1 MLNSNVSNKSPRGNF
16 FEDFKIGQVFLHATP
31 RTLSDGDSA
40 LYIALTGA
48 RQVLHSAQPV
58 AHAMGYK
65 NRTIDDLLAFH
76 MALGKTVPDIS
87 INAIANLGY
96 AQVQFVRPIYAGD
109 TISSKST
116 VVGLKQNSDEK
127 SGIVY
132 VHCEALNQD
141 HQVVI
146 SWVRWVMVRKS
157 NLDAPAPDT
166 VLPEFEKVVDV
177 KNLHIPHDVKYQ
189 GFDTRMTGSHFVWDD
204 YVKGEVINHPSGM
217 TVDESDH
224 TLATKLYQNPAR
236 LHFDAS
242 KSTYGKRLVFG
253 GHVMSVCR
261 ALSYEGLENALSIAA
276 INSGAHC
283 NPTFGGDTL
292 YAHSEVLDRIEI
304 PGRKDVGALRLRL
317 VGVKNQPL
325 RFLSD
330 ASTIVD
336 GKRSYSPNVVLDLDY
351 TVLMPR
357 KS

>member
-1 MLNSNVSNKSPRGNF
+1 VHKSNATNKSPRGNF
-16 FEDFKIGQVFLHATP
+16 FEDFKIGQVFQHATP
-31 RTLSDGDSA
+31 RTVSDGDSA

-58 AHAMGYK
+58 AHAMGYQ

-76 MALGKTVPDIS
+76 IALGKTVPDIS

-109 TISSKST
+109 TISAKST
-116 VVGLKQNSDEK
+116 VVGLKQNSDGK

-132 VHCEALNQD
+132 VQCEALNQD

-146 SWVRWVMVRKS
+146 SWIRWVMVRKS
-157 NLDAPAPDT
+157 NLDTPAPET
-166 VLPEFEKVVDV
+166 VIPELSKVVDA
-177 KNLHIPHDVKYQ
+177 KHLNIPSNVEYD
-189 GFDTRMTGSHFVWDD
+189 GFDTSITGSSFVWDD
-204 YVKGEVINHPSGM
+204 YEIGEIINHPSGM

-276 INSGAHC
+276 INGGAHC

-292 YAHSEVLDRIEI
+292 YAHSEVLDRWEI
-304 PGRKDVGALRLRL
+304 PGRTDVGALRLRL
-317 VGVKNQPL
+317 IGVKEKPL

-330 ASTIVD
+330 AASTIN
-336 GKRSYSPNVVLDLDY
+336 GKQSYNPNVVLDLDY

-357 KS
+357 R

>member
-1 MLNSNVSNKSPRGNF
+1 MHKSNATNKSPRGNF
-16 FEDFKIGQVFLHATP
+16 FEDFKIGQVFQHATP
-31 RTLSDGDSA
+31 RTVSDGDSA

-58 AHAMGYK
+58 AHAMGYQ

-76 MALGKTVPDIS
+76 IALGKTVPDIS

-109 TISSKST
+109 TISAKST
-116 VVGLKQNSDEK
+116 VVGLKQNSDGK

-132 VHCEALNQD
+132 VQCEALNQD

-157 NLDAPAPDT
+157 NLDTPAPET
-166 VLPEFEKVVDV
+166 VIPELSKVVDA
-177 KNLHIPHDVKYQ
+177 KHLNIPSNVEYD
-189 GFDTRMTGSHFVWDD
+189 GFDTSITGSSFVWDD
-204 YVKGEVINHPSGM
+204 YEIGEVINHPSGM

-276 INSGAHC
+276 INGGAHC

-292 YAHSEVLDRIEI
+292 YAHSEVLDRWEI
-304 PGRKDVGALRLRL
+304 PGRTDVGALRLRL
-317 VGVKNQPL
+317 IGVKEKPL

-330 ASTIVD
+330 AASTIN
-336 GKRSYSPNVVLDLDY
+336 GKQSYNPNVVLDLDY

-357 KS
+357 R

>member
-1 MLNSNVSNKSPRGNF
+1 MHKSNATNKSPRGNF
-16 FEDFKIGQVFLHATP
+16 FEDFKIGQVFQHATP
-31 RTLSDGDSA
+31 RTVSDGDSA

-58 AHAMGYK
+58 AHAMGYQ

-76 MALGKTVPDIS
+76 IALGKTVPDIS

-96 AQVQFVRPIYAGD
+96 AQVQFVKPIYAGD
-109 TISSKST
+109 TISAKST
-116 VVGLKQNSDEK
+116 VVGLKQNSDGK

-132 VHCEALNQD
+132 VQCEALNQD

-146 SWVRWVMVRKS
+146 SWIRWVMVRKS
-157 NLDAPAPDT
+157 NLDTPAPET
-166 VLPEFEKVVDV
+166 VIPELSKVVDA
-177 KNLHIPHDVKYQ
+177 KHLNIPSNVEYD
-189 GFDTRMTGSHFVWDD
+189 GFDTSITGSSFVWDD
-204 YVKGEVINHPSGM
+204 YEIGEVINHPSGM

-276 INSGAHC
+276 INGGAHC

-292 YAHSEVLDRIEI
+292 YAHSEVLDRWEI
-304 PGRKDVGALRLRL
+304 PGRTDVGALRLRL
-317 VGVKNQPL
+317 IGVKEKPL

-330 ASTIVD
+330 AASTIN
-336 GKRSYSPNVVLDLDY
+336 GKQSYNQNVVLDLDY

-357 KS
+357 R

>member
-1 MLNSNVSNKSPRGNF
+1 MHKSNATNKSPRGNF
-16 FEDFKIGQVFLHATP
+16 FEDFKIGQVFQHATP
-31 RTLSDGDSA
+31 RTVSDGDSA

-58 AHAMGYK
+58 AHAMGYQ

-76 MALGKTVPDIS
+76 IALGKTVPDIS

-109 TISSKST
+109 TISAKST
-116 VVGLKQNSDEK
+116 VVGLKQNSDGK

-132 VHCEALNQD
+132 VQCEALNQD

-146 SWVRWVMVRKS
+146 SWIRWVMVRKS
-157 NLDAPAPDT
+157 NLDTPAPET
-166 VLPEFEKVVDV
+166 VIPELSKVVDA
-177 KNLHIPHDVKYQ
+177 KHLNIPSNVEYD
-189 GFDTRMTGSHFVWDD
+189 GFDTSITGSSFVWDD
-204 YVKGEVINHPSGM
+204 YEIGEIINHPSGM

-276 INSGAHC
+276 INGGAHC

-292 YAHSEVLDRIEI
+292 YAHSEVLDRWEI
-304 PGRKDVGALRLRL
+304 PARTDVGALRLRL
-317 VGVKNQPL
+317 IGVKEKPL

-330 ASTIVD
+330 AASTIN
-336 GKRSYSPNVVLDLDY
+336 GKQSYNPNVVLDLDY

-357 KS
+357 R

>member
-1 MLNSNVSNKSPRGNF
+1 MHNGNAKNKSPRGNF
-16 FEDFKIGQVFLHATP
+16 FEDFNIGQVFHHATP
-31 RTLSDGDSA
+31 RTVSDGDSA

-48 RQVLHSAQPV
+48 RHVLHSAQPV
-58 AHAMGYK
+58 AHAMGYQ

-76 MALGKTVPDIS
+76 IALGKTVPDIS

-96 AQVQFVRPIYAGD
+96 AQVKFVKPIYAGD
-109 TISSKST
+109 TISAKST
-116 VVGLKQNSDEK
+116 VIGLKQNSDGK

-132 VHCEALNQD
+132 VQCEAINQD

-157 NLDAPAPDT
+157 NLDTPAPET
-166 VLPEFEKVVDV
+166 VIPELSTVVEA
-177 KNLHIPHDVKYQ
+177 KHLNIPSNVEYD
-189 GFDTRMTGSHFVWDD
+189 GFDTELTGSQFLWDD
-204 YVKGEVINHPSGM
+204 YEIGEVIHHPSGM

-276 INSGAHC
+276 INGGAHC

-292 YAHSEVLDRIEI
+292 YAHSEVLDRLEI
-304 PGRKDVGALRLRL
+304 PGRTDVGALRIRL
-317 VGVKNQPL
+317 IGVKEKPL
-325 RFLSD
+325 RYLSD
-330 ASTIVD
+330 ATTSIN
-336 GKRSYSPNVVLDLDY
+336 GKQTYNQNVVLDLDY

-357 KS
+357 R

>member
-1 MLNSNVSNKSPRGNF
+1 MHKSNATNKSPRGNF
-16 FEDFKIGQVFLHATP
+16 FEDFKIGQVFQHATP
-31 RTLSDGDSA
+31 RTVSDGDSA

-58 AHAMGYK
+58 AHAMGYQ

-76 MALGKTVPDIS
+76 IALGKTVPDIS

-109 TISSKST
+109 TISAKST
-116 VVGLKQNSDEK
+116 VVGLKQNSDGK

-132 VHCEALNQD
+132 VQCEALNQD

-146 SWVRWVMVRKS
+146 SWIRWVMVRKS
-157 NLDAPAPDT
+157 NLDTPAAET
-166 VLPEFEKVVDV
+166 VIPELSKVVDA
-177 KNLHIPHDVKYQ
+177 KHLNIPSNVEYD
-189 GFDTRMTGSHFVWDD
+189 GFDTSITGSSFVWDD
-204 YVKGEVINHPSGM
+204 YEIGEVINHPSGM

-276 INSGAHC
+276 INGGAHC

-292 YAHSEVLDRIEI
+292 YAHSEVLDRWEI
-304 PGRKDVGALRLRL
+304 PGRTDVGALRLRL
-317 VGVKNQPL
+317 IGVKEKPL

-330 ASTIVD
+330 AASTIN
-336 GKRSYSPNVVLDLDY
+336 GKQSYNPNVVLDLDY

-357 KS
+357 R

>member
-1 MLNSNVSNKSPRGNF
+1 MHKSNSTNKSPRGNF
-16 FEDFKIGQVFLHATP
+16 FEDFKIGQVFQHATP
-31 RTLSDGDSA
+31 RTVSDGDSA

-58 AHAMGYK
+58 AHAMGYQ

-76 MALGKTVPDIS
+76 IALGKTVPDIS
-87 INAIANLGY
+87 INAVANLGY
-96 AQVQFVRPIYAGD
+96 AQVQFVKPIYAGD
-109 TISSKST
+109 TISAKST
-116 VVGLKQNSDEK
+116 VIGLKQNSDGK

-132 VHCEALNQD
+132 VQCEAINQD

-157 NLDAPAPDT
+157 NLDTPAPET
-166 VLPEFEKVVDV
+166 VIPELSKMVDA
-177 KNLHIPHDVKYQ
+177 KHLNIPTNVEYD
-189 GFDTRMTGSHFVWDD
+189 GFDTELTGSQFLWDD
-204 YVKGEVINHPSGM
+204 YETGEVINHPSGM

-276 INSGAHC
+276 INGGAHC

-292 YAHSEVLDRIEI
+292 YAHSEVLDRWEI
-304 PGRKDVGALRLRL
+304 PGRKDVGALRMRL
-317 VGVKNQPL
+317 VGVKEKPL

-330 ASTIVD
+330 ATTNIN
-336 GKRSYSPNVVLDLDY
+336 GKQTYNQNVVLDMDY
-351 TVLMPR
+351 TVLIPR
-357 KS
+357 R

>member
-1 MLNSNVSNKSPRGNF
+1 MQTITNSKSPRGNF
-16 FEDFKIGQVFLHATP
+16 FEDFKMGMVFHHPTP
-31 RTLSDGDSA
+31 RTVSDGDSA

-76 MALGKTVPDIS
+76 IALGKTVPDIS

-96 AQVQFVRPIYAGD
+96 AQVQFIRPIYVGD
-109 TISSKST
+109 TISAKST
-116 VVGLKQNSDEK
+116 VVGLKQNSDGK

-132 VHCEALNQD
+132 VQCEALNQD

-157 NLDAPAPDT
+157 NLDAPAPET
-166 VLPEFEKVVDV
+166 VIPELDKVVDA
-177 KNLHIPHDVKYQ
+177 KKLHIPHNVEYNE
-189 GFDTRMTGSHFVWDD
+189 FDTQMTGSAFLWDD
-204 YVKGEVINHPSGM
+204 YQVGELINHPSGM
-217 TVDESDH
+217 TIDESDH

-253 GHVMSVCR
+253 GHIMSVCR

-276 INSGAHC
+276 INGGAHS
-283 NPTFGGDTL
+283 NPTFGGDTI
-292 YAHSEVLDRIEI
+292 YAHTEVLDKWEI
-304 PGRKDVGALRLRL
+304 PGRSDVGALRLRL
-317 VGVKNQPL
+317 IGVKDQPL
-325 RFLSD
+325 RFLSE
-330 ASTIVD
+330 ASTTIE
-336 GKRSYSPNVVLDLDY
+336 GRRNYHPNVVLDLDY

-357 KS
+357 RA

>member
-1 MLNSNVSNKSPRGNF
+1 VHKSNATNKSPRGNF
-16 FEDFKIGQVFLHATP
+16 FEDFKIGQVFQHATP
-31 RTLSDGDSA
+31 RTVSDGDSA

-58 AHAMGYK
+58 AHAMGYQ

-76 MALGKTVPDIS
+76 IALGKTVPDIS

-109 TISSKST
+109 TISAKST
-116 VVGLKQNSDEK
+116 VVGLKQNSDGK

-132 VHCEALNQD
+132 VQCEALNQD

-146 SWVRWVMVRKS
+146 SWIRWVMVRKS
-157 NLDAPAPDT
+157 NLDTPAPET
-166 VLPEFEKVVDV
+166 VIPELSKVVDA
-177 KNLHIPHDVKYQ
+177 KHLNIPSKVEYD
-189 GFDTRMTGSHFVWDD
+189 GFDTSITGSSFVWDD
-204 YVKGEVINHPSGM
+204 YEIGEVINHPSGM

-276 INSGAHC
+276 INGGAHC

-292 YAHSEVLDRIEI
+292 YAHSEVLDRWEI
-304 PGRKDVGALRLRL
+304 PGRTDVGALRLRL
-317 VGVKNQPL
+317 IGVKEKPL

-330 ASTIVD
+330 AASAIN
-336 GKRSYSPNVVLDLDY
+336 GKQSYNPNVVLDLDY

-357 KS
+357 R

>member
-1 MLNSNVSNKSPRGNF
+1 MHNGNAKNKSPRGNF
-16 FEDFKIGQVFLHATP
+16 FEDFNIGQVFHHATP
-31 RTLSDGDSA
+31 RTVSDGDSA

-48 RQVLHSAQPV
+48 RHVLHSAQPV
-58 AHAMGYK
+58 AHAMGYQ

-76 MALGKTVPDIS
+76 IALGKTVPDIS

-96 AQVQFVRPIYAGD
+96 AQVKFVKPIYAGD
-109 TISSKST
+109 TISAKST
-116 VVGLKQNSDEK
+116 VIGLKQNSDGK

-132 VHCEALNQD
+132 VQCEAINQD

-157 NLDAPAPDT
+157 NLDTPAPET
-166 VLPEFEKVVDV
+166 VIPELSTVVEA
-177 KNLHIPHDVKYQ
+177 KHLNIPSNVEYD
-189 GFDTRMTGSHFVWDD
+189 GFDTELTGSQFLWDD
-204 YVKGEVINHPSGM
+204 YEIGEVIHHPSGM

-276 INSGAHC
+276 INGGAH
-283 NPTFGGDTL
+283 
-292 YAHSEVLDRIEI
+292 
-304 PGRKDVGALRLRL
+304 
-317 VGVKNQPL
+317 
-325 RFLSD
+325 
-330 ASTIVD
+330 
-336 GKRSYSPNVVLDLDY
+336 
-351 TVLMPR
+351 
-357 KS
+357 

>member
-1 MLNSNVSNKSPRGNF
+1 MHKSNATNKSPRGNF
-16 FEDFKIGQVFLHATP
+16 FEDFKIGQVFQHATP
-31 RTLSDGDSA
+31 RTVSDGDSA

-48 RQVLHSAQPV
+48 RQVLHSAHPV
-58 AHAMGYK
+58 AHAMGYQ

-76 MALGKTVPDIS
+76 IALGKTVPDIS

-109 TISSKST
+109 TISAKST
-116 VVGLKQNSDEK
+116 VVGLKQNSDGK

-132 VHCEALNQD
+132 VQCEALNQD

-146 SWVRWVMVRKS
+146 SWIRWVMVRKS
-157 NLDAPAPDT
+157 NLDTPAPET
-166 VLPEFEKVVDV
+166 VIPELSKVVDA
-177 KNLHIPHDVKYQ
+177 KHLNIPSNVEYD
-189 GFDTRMTGSHFVWDD
+189 GFDTSITGSSFVWDD
-204 YVKGEVINHPSGM
+204 YEIGEIINHPSGM

-276 INSGAHC
+276 INGGAHC

-292 YAHSEVLDRIEI
+292 YAHSEVLDRWEI
-304 PGRKDVGALRLRL
+304 PGRTDVGALRLRL
-317 VGVKNQPL
+317 IGVKEKPL

-330 ASTIVD
+330 AASTIN
-336 GKRSYSPNVVLDLDY
+336 GKQSYNPNVVLDLDY

-357 KS
+357 R

>member
-1 MLNSNVSNKSPRGNF
+1 MHKSNATNKSPRGNF
-16 FEDFKIGQVFLHATP
+16 FEDFKIGQVFQHATP
-31 RTLSDGDSA
+31 RTVSDGDSA

-48 RQVLHSAQPV
+48 RQVLHSAHPV
-58 AHAMGYK
+58 AHAMGYQ

-76 MALGKTVPDIS
+76 IALGKTVPDIS

-109 TISSKST
+109 TISAKST
-116 VVGLKQNSDEK
+116 VVGLKQNSDGK

-132 VHCEALNQD
+132 VQCEALNQD

-146 SWVRWVMVRKS
+146 SWIRWVMVRKS
-157 NLDAPAPDT
+157 NLDTPAPET
-166 VLPEFEKVVDV
+166 VIPELSKVVDA
-177 KNLHIPHDVKYQ
+177 KHLNIPSNVEYD
-189 GFDTRMTGSHFVWDD
+189 GFDTSITGSSFVWDD
-204 YVKGEVINHPSGM
+204 YEIGEVINHPSGM

-276 INSGAHC
+276 INGGVHC

-292 YAHSEVLDRIEI
+292 YAHSEVLDRWEI
-304 PGRKDVGALRLRL
+304 PGRTDVGALRLRL
-317 VGVKNQPL
+317 IGVKEKPL

-330 ASTIVD
+330 AASTIN
-336 GKRSYSPNVVLDLDY
+336 GKQSYNPNVVLDLDY

-357 KS
+357 R

>member
-1 MLNSNVSNKSPRGNF
+1 MHKSNATNKSPRGNF
-16 FEDFKIGQVFLHATP
+16 FEDFKIGQVFQHATP
-31 RTLSDGDSA
+31 RTVSDGDSA

-58 AHAMGYK
+58 AHAMGYQ

-76 MALGKTVPDIS
+76 IALGKTVPDIS

-96 AQVQFVRPIYAGD
+96 AQVQFVKPIYAGD
-109 TISSKST
+109 TISAKST
-116 VVGLKQNSDEK
+116 VVGLKQNSDGK

-132 VHCEALNQD
+132 VQCEALNQD

-146 SWVRWVMVRKS
+146 SWIRWVMVRKS
-157 NLDAPAPDT
+157 NLDTPAPET
-166 VLPEFEKVVDV
+166 VIPELSKVVDA
-177 KNLHIPHDVKYQ
+177 KHLNIPSNVEYD
-189 GFDTRMTGSHFVWDD
+189 GFDTSITGSSFVWDD
-204 YVKGEVINHPSGM
+204 YEIGEVINHPSGM

-276 INSGAHC
+276 INGGAHC

-292 YAHSEVLDRIEI
+292 YAHSEVLDRWEI
-304 PGRKDVGALRLRL
+304 PGRTDVGALRLRL
-317 VGVKNQPL
+317 IGVKEKPL
-325 RFLSD
+325 RFLTD
-330 ASTIVD
+330 AASTIN
-336 GKRSYSPNVVLDLDY
+336 GKQSYNPNVVLDLDY

-357 KS
+357 R

>member
-1 MLNSNVSNKSPRGNF
+1 MHNSNATSKSPRGNF
-16 FEDFKIGQVFLHATP
+16 FEDFRIGQVFHHATP
-31 RTLSDGDSA
+31 RTISEGDSA

-48 RQVLHSAQPV
+48 RQVIHSAQPV

-96 AQVQFVRPIYAGD
+96 AQVKFVRPIYAGD

-116 VVGLKQNSDEK
+116 VVGLKQNSDGK

-132 VHCEALNQD
+132 VQCEALNQD
-141 HQVVI
+141 HQIVI
-146 SWVRWVMVRKS
+146 SWVRWVMVRK
-157 NLDAPAPDT
+157 NDTNAPTPET
-166 VLPEFEKVVDV
+166 VLPTLETVVQAKDLDIPPDV
-177 KNLHIPHDVKYQ
+177 EYN
-189 GFDTRMTGSHFVWDD
+189 GFDTTMTGSAHLWED
-204 YVKGEVINHPSGM
+204 YQVGEEIAHPSGM
-217 TVDESDH
+217 TIDESDH

-242 KSTYGKRLVFG
+242 KSTYNKRLVFG

-261 ALSYEGLENALSIAA
+261 ALGYEGLENALSIAA
-276 INSGAHC
+276 INGGAHC
-283 NPTFGGDTL
+283 NPTFGGDTI
-292 YAHSEVLDRIEI
+292 YAHSEVLDRFEVT
-304 PGRKDVGALRLRL
+304 GRKDVGALRLRL
-317 VGVKNQPL
+317 IGVKGAPL
-325 RFLSD
+325 QSISEALSM
-330 ASTIVD
+330 AE
-336 GKRSYSPNVVLDLDY
+336 GKRSYNPNVVLDLDY

>member
-1 MLNSNVSNKSPRGNF
+1 MHKSNATNKSSRGNF
-16 FEDFKIGQVFLHATP
+16 FEDFKIGQVFQHATP

-58 AHAMGYK
+58 AHAMGYQ

-76 MALGKTVPDIS
+76 IALGKTVPDIS

-109 TISSKST
+109 TISAKST
-116 VVGLKQNSDEK
+116 VVGLKQNSDGK

-132 VHCEALNQD
+132 VQCEALNQD

-146 SWVRWVMVRKS
+146 SWIRWVMVRKS
-157 NLDAPAPDT
+157 NLDTPAPET
-166 VLPEFEKVVDV
+166 VIPELSKVVDA
-177 KNLHIPHDVKYQ
+177 KHLNIPPNVEYD
-189 GFDTRMTGSHFVWDD
+189 GFDTSITGSSFVWDD
-204 YVKGEVINHPSGM
+204 YEIGEVINHPSGM

-276 INSGAHC
+276 INGGAHC

-292 YAHSEVLDRIEI
+292 YAHSEVLDRWEI
-304 PGRKDVGALRLRL
+304 PDRTDVGALRLRL
-317 VGVKNQPL
+317 IGVKEKPL

-330 ASTIVD
+330 AASTIN
-336 GKRSYSPNVVLDLDY
+336 GKQSYNANVVLDLDY

-357 KS
+357 R

>member
-1 MLNSNVSNKSPRGNF
+1 MHKTNATNKSPRGNF
-16 FEDFKIGQVFLHATP
+16 FEDFKIGQVFQHATP

-58 AHAMGYK
+58 AHAMGYQ

-76 MALGKTVPDIS
+76 IALGKTVPDIS

-109 TISSKST
+109 TISAKST
-116 VVGLKQNSDEK
+116 VVGLKQNSDGK

-132 VHCEALNQD
+132 VQCEALNQD

-146 SWVRWVMVRKS
+146 SWIRWVMVRKS
-157 NLDAPAPDT
+157 NLDTPAPET
-166 VLPEFEKVVDV
+166 VIPELSKVVNA
-177 KNLHIPHDVKYQ
+177 KHLNIPSNIEYD
-189 GFDTRMTGSHFVWDD
+189 GFDTSITGSSFVWDD
-204 YVKGEVINHPSGM
+204 YEIGEVINHPSGM

-276 INSGAHC
+276 INGGAHC

-292 YAHSEVLDRIEI
+292 YAHSEVLDRWEI
-304 PGRKDVGALRLRL
+304 PGRTDVGALRLRL
-317 VGVKNQPL
+317 IGVKEKPL

-330 ASTIVD
+330 AASTIN
-336 GKRSYSPNVVLDLDY
+336 GKQSYNPNVVLDLDY

-357 KS
+357 R

>member
-1 MLNSNVSNKSPRGNF
+1 VHKSNATNKSPRGNF
-16 FEDFKIGQVFLHATP
+16 FEDFKIGQVFQHATP
-31 RTLSDGDSA
+31 RTVSDGDSA

-58 AHAMGYK
+58 AHAMGYQ

-76 MALGKTVPDIS
+76 IALGKTVPDIS

-109 TISSKST
+109 TISAKST
-116 VVGLKQNSDEK
+116 VVGLKQNSDGK

-132 VHCEALNQD
+132 VQCEALNQD

-146 SWVRWVMVRKS
+146 SWIRWVMVRKS
-157 NLDAPAPDT
+157 NLDTPAPET
-166 VLPEFEKVVDV
+166 VIPELSKVVDA
-177 KNLHIPHDVKYQ
+177 KHLNIPSNVEYD
-189 GFDTRMTGSHFVWDD
+189 GFDTSITGSSFVWDD
-204 YVKGEVINHPSGM
+204 YEIGEVINHPSGM

-276 INSGAHC
+276 INGGAHC
-283 NPTFGGDTL
+283 NPTFGGDTI
-292 YAHSEVLDRIEI
+292 YAHSEVLDRWEI
-304 PGRKDVGALRLRL
+304 PGRTDVGALRLRL
-317 VGVKNQPL
+317 IGVKEKPL

-330 ASTIVD
+330 AASTIN
-336 GKRSYSPNVVLDLDY
+336 GKQSYNPNVVLDLDY

-357 KS
+357 R

>member
-1 MLNSNVSNKSPRGNF
+1 VQTNNNSKSPRGNF
-16 FEDFKIGQVFLHATP
+16 FEDFKMGMVFHHATP
-31 RTLSDGDSA
+31 RTVSDGDSS

-65 NRTIDDLLAFH
+65 SRTIDDLLAFH
-76 MALGKTVPDIS
+76 IALGKTVPDIS

-96 AQVQFVRPIYAGD
+96 AQVQFIRPIYVGD
-109 TISSKST
+109 TISAKST
-116 VVGLKQNSDEK
+116 VVGLKQNSDGK

-132 VHCEALNQD
+132 VQCEAINQD

-157 NLDAPAPDT
+157 NLDSPAPET
-166 VLPEFEKVVDV
+166 VIPELDKVVDA
-177 KNLHIPHDVKYQ
+177 KNLHIPHNVEYNE
-189 GFDTRMTGSHFVWDD
+189 FDTQMTGSAFLWDD
-204 YVKGEVINHPSGM
+204 YQVGELINHPSGM
-217 TVDESDH
+217 TIDESDH

-276 INSGAHC
+276 INGGAHS
-283 NPTFGGDTL
+283 NPTFGSDTI
-292 YAHSEVLDRIEI
+292 YAHTEVLDKWEI
-304 PGRKDVGALRLRL
+304 PGRSDVGALRLRL
-317 VGVKNQPL
+317 IGVKDQPL
-325 RFLSD
+325 RFLSE
-330 ASTIVD
+330 ASTTIE
-336 GKRSYSPNVVLDLDY
+336 GRRNYHPNVVLDLDY

-357 KS
+357 RA

>member
-1 MLNSNVSNKSPRGNF
+1 MHKSNATNKSPRGNF
-16 FEDFKIGQVFLHATP
+16 FEDFKIGQVFQHATP
-31 RTLSDGDSA
+31 RTVSDGDSA

-58 AHAMGYK
+58 AHAMGYQ

-76 MALGKTVPDIS
+76 IALGKTVPDIS

-96 AQVQFVRPIYAGD
+96 AQVQFVKPIYAGD
-109 TISSKST
+109 TISAKST
-116 VVGLKQNSDEK
+116 VVGLKQNSDGK
-127 SGIVY
+127 SGILY
-132 VHCEALNQD
+132 VQCEALNQD

-146 SWVRWVMVRKS
+146 SWIRWVMVRKS
-157 NLDAPAPDT
+157 NLDTPAPET
-166 VLPEFEKVVDV
+166 VIPELSKVVDA
-177 KNLHIPHDVKYQ
+177 KHLNIPSNVEYD
-189 GFDTRMTGSHFVWDD
+189 GFDTSITGSSFVWDD
-204 YVKGEVINHPSGM
+204 YEIGEVINHPSGM

-276 INSGAHC
+276 INGGAHC

-292 YAHSEVLDRIEI
+292 YAHSEVLDRWEI
-304 PGRKDVGALRLRL
+304 PGRTDVGALRLRL
-317 VGVKNQPL
+317 IGVKEKPL
-325 RFLSD
+325 RFLTD
-330 ASTIVD
+330 AASTIN
-336 GKRSYSPNVVLDLDY
+336 GKQSYNPNVVLDLDY

-357 KS
+357 R

>member
-1 MLNSNVSNKSPRGNF
+1 MHKINATNKSPRGNF
-16 FEDFKIGQVFLHATP
+16 FEDFKIGQVFQHATP
-31 RTLSDGDSA
+31 RTVSDGDSA

-58 AHAMGYK
+58 AHAMGYQ

-76 MALGKTVPDIS
+76 IALGKTVPDIS

-109 TISSKST
+109 TISAKST
-116 VVGLKQNSDEK
+116 VVGLKQNSDGK

-132 VHCEALNQD
+132 VQCEALNQD

-146 SWVRWVMVRKS
+146 SWIRWVMVRKS
-157 NLDAPAPDT
+157 NLDTPAPET
-166 VLPEFEKVVDV
+166 VIPELSKVVDA
-177 KNLHIPHDVKYQ
+177 KHLNIPSNVEYD
-189 GFDTRMTGSHFVWDD
+189 GFDTSITGSSFFWDD
-204 YVKGEVINHPSGM
+204 YEIGEVINHPSGM

-276 INSGAHC
+276 INGGAHC

-292 YAHSEVLDRIEI
+292 YAHSEVLDRWEI
-304 PGRKDVGALRLRL
+304 PDRTDVGALRLRL
-317 VGVKNQPL
+317 IGVKEKPL

-330 ASTIVD
+330 AASTIN
-336 GKRSYSPNVVLDLDY
+336 GKQSYNPNVVLDLDY

-357 KS
+357 R

>member
-1 MLNSNVSNKSPRGNF
+1 MHKSNATNKSPRGNF
-16 FEDFKIGQVFLHATP
+16 FEDFKIGQVFQHATP
-31 RTLSDGDSA
+31 RTVSDGDSA

-58 AHAMGYK
+58 AHAMGYQ

-76 MALGKTVPDIS
+76 IALGKTVPDIS

-109 TISSKST
+109 TISAKST
-116 VVGLKQNSDEK
+116 VVGLKQNSDGK

-132 VHCEALNQD
+132 VQCEALNQD

-146 SWVRWVMVRKS
+146 SWIRWVMVRKS
-157 NLDAPAPDT
+157 NLDTPAPET
-166 VLPEFEKVVDV
+166 VIPELSKVVDA
-177 KNLHIPHDVKYQ
+177 KHLNIPSNIEYD
-189 GFDTRMTGSHFVWDD
+189 GFDTSITGSSFVWDD
-204 YVKGEVINHPSGM
+204 YEIGEVINHPSGM

-276 INSGAHC
+276 INGGAHC

-292 YAHSEVLDRIEI
+292 YAHSEVLDRWEI
-304 PGRKDVGALRLRL
+304 PGRTDVGALRLRL
-317 VGVKNQPL
+317 IGVKEKPL

-330 ASTIVD
+330 AASTIN
-336 GKRSYSPNVVLDLDY
+336 GKQSYNPNVVLDLDY

-357 KS
+357 R

>member
-1 MLNSNVSNKSPRGNF
+1 MHKSNATNKSPRGNF
-16 FEDFKIGQVFLHATP
+16 FEDFKIGQVFQHATP
-31 RTLSDGDSA
+31 RTVSDGDSA

-58 AHAMGYK
+58 AHAMGYQ

-76 MALGKTVPDIS
+76 IALGKTVPDIS

-96 AQVQFVRPIYAGD
+96 AQVQFVKPIYAGD
-109 TISSKST
+109 TISAKST
-116 VVGLKQNSDEK
+116 VVGLKQNSDGK

-132 VHCEALNQD
+132 VQCEALNQD

-146 SWVRWVMVRKS
+146 SWIRWVMVRKS
-157 NLDAPAPDT
+157 NLDTPAPET
-166 VLPEFEKVVDV
+166 VIPELSKVVDA
-177 KNLHIPHDVKYQ
+177 KHLNIPSNVEYD
-189 GFDTRMTGSHFVWDD
+189 GFDTSITGSSFVWDD
-204 YVKGEVINHPSGM
+204 YEIGEVINHPSGM

-276 INSGAHC
+276 VNGGAHC

-292 YAHSEVLDRIEI
+292 YAHSEVLDRWEI
-304 PGRKDVGALRLRL
+304 PGRTDVGALRLRL
-317 VGVKNQPL
+317 IGVKEKPL

-330 ASTIVD
+330 AASTIN
-336 GKRSYSPNVVLDLDY
+336 GKQSYNPNVVLDLDY

-357 KS
+357 R

>member
-1 MLNSNVSNKSPRGNF
+1 MHKSNATNKSPRGNF
-16 FEDFKIGQVFLHATP
+16 FEDFKIGQVFQHATP
-31 RTLSDGDSA
+31 RTVSDGDSA

-58 AHAMGYK
+58 AHAIGYQ

-76 MALGKTVPDIS
+76 IALGKTVPDIS

-109 TISSKST
+109 TISAKST
-116 VVGLKQNSDEK
+116 VVGLKQNSDGK

-132 VHCEALNQD
+132 VQCEALNQD

-146 SWVRWVMVRKS
+146 SWIRWVMVRKS
-157 NLDAPAPDT
+157 NLDTPAPET
-166 VLPEFEKVVDV
+166 VIPELSKVVDA
-177 KNLHIPHDVKYQ
+177 KHLNIPSNVEYD
-189 GFDTRMTGSHFVWDD
+189 GFDTSITGSSFVWDD
-204 YVKGEVINHPSGM
+204 YEIGEVINHPSGM

-276 INSGAHC
+276 INGGAHC

-292 YAHSEVLDRIEI
+292 YAHSEVLDRWEI
-304 PGRKDVGALRLRL
+304 PGRTDVGALRLRL
-317 VGVKNQPL
+317 IGVKEKPL

-330 ASTIVD
+330 AASTIN
-336 GKRSYSPNVVLDLDY
+336 GKQSYNPNVVLDLDY

-357 KS
+357 K

>member
-1 MLNSNVSNKSPRGNF
+1 MHKSNATNKSPRGNF
-16 FEDFKIGQVFLHATP
+16 FEDFKIGQVFQHATP
-31 RTLSDGDSA
+31 RTVSDGDSA

-58 AHAMGYK
+58 AHAMGYQ

-76 MALGKTVPDIS
+76 IALGKTVPDIS

-109 TISSKST
+109 TISAKST
-116 VVGLKQNSDEK
+116 VVGLKQNSDGK

-132 VHCEALNQD
+132 VQCEALNQD

-146 SWVRWVMVRKS
+146 SWIRWVMVRKS
-157 NLDAPAPDT
+157 NLDTPAPET
-166 VLPEFEKVVDV
+166 VIPELSKVVDA
-177 KNLHIPHDVKYQ
+177 KHLNIPSNVEYD
-189 GFDTRMTGSHFVWDD
+189 GFDTSITGSSFVWDD
-204 YVKGEVINHPSGM
+204 YEIGEIINHPSGM

-276 INSGAHC
+276 INGGAHC

-292 YAHSEVLDRIEI
+292 YAHSEVLDRWEI
-304 PGRKDVGALRLRL
+304 PGRTDVGALRLRL
-317 VGVKNQPL
+317 IGVKEKPL

-330 ASTIVD
+330 AASTIN
-336 GKRSYSPNVVLDLDY
+336 GKQSYNPNVVLDLDY

-357 KS
+357 R

>member
-1 MLNSNVSNKSPRGNF
+1 VHKSNATNKSPRGNF
-16 FEDFKIGQVFLHATP
+16 FEDFKIGQVFQHATP
-31 RTLSDGDSA
+31 RTVSDGDSA

-58 AHAMGYK
+58 AHAMGYQ

-76 MALGKTVPDIS
+76 IALGKTVPDIS

-96 AQVQFVRPIYAGD
+96 AQVQFVKPIYAGD
-109 TISSKST
+109 TISAKST
-116 VVGLKQNSDEK
+116 VVGLKQNSDGK

-132 VHCEALNQD
+132 VQCEALNQD

-146 SWVRWVMVRKS
+146 SWIRWVMVRKS
-157 NLDAPAPDT
+157 NLDTPAPET
-166 VLPEFEKVVDV
+166 VIPELSKVVDA
-177 KNLHIPHDVKYQ
+177 KHLNIPSNVEYD
-189 GFDTRMTGSHFVWDD
+189 GFDTSITGSSFVWDD
-204 YVKGEVINHPSGM
+204 YEIGEVINHPSGM

-276 INSGAHC
+276 INGGAHC

-292 YAHSEVLDRIEI
+292 YAHSEVLDRWEI
-304 PGRKDVGALRLRL
+304 PGRTDVGALRLRL
-317 VGVKNQPL
+317 IGVKEKPL

-330 ASTIVD
+330 AASTIN
-336 GKRSYSPNVVLDLDY
+336 GKQSYNPNVVLDLDY

-357 KS
+357 R

>member
-1 MLNSNVSNKSPRGNF
+1 VHKSNATNKSPRGNF
-16 FEDFKIGQVFLHATP
+16 FEDFKIGQVFQHPTP

-58 AHAMGYK
+58 AHAMGYQ

-76 MALGKTVPDIS
+76 IALGKTVPDIS

-109 TISSKST
+109 TISAQST
-116 VVGLKQNSDEK
+116 VVGLKQNSDGK

-132 VHCEALNQD
+132 VQCEAINQD

-146 SWVRWVMVRKS
+146 SWIRWVMVRKS
-157 NLDAPAPDT
+157 NLDTPAPET
-166 VLPEFEKVVDV
+166 VIPELSKVVDA
-177 KNLHIPHDVKYQ
+177 KNLNIPTNVEYDD
-189 GFDTRMTGSHFVWDD
+189 FDTVITGSNFIWND
-204 YVKGEVINHPSGM
+204 YEIGEVINHPSGM

-242 KSTYGKRLVFG
+242 KSTFGKRLVFG

-276 INSGAHC
+276 INGGVHC

-292 YAHSEVLDRIEI
+292 YAHSEVLDRWEI
-304 PGRKDVGALRLRL
+304 PGRSDVGALRLRL
-317 VGVKNQPL
+317 IGVKEKPL
-325 RFLSD
+325 RFLTD
-330 ASTIVD
+330 AASTIN
-336 GKRSYSPNVVLDLDY
+336 GKQSYNPNVVLDLDY

-357 KS
+357 R

>member
-1 MLNSNVSNKSPRGNF
+1 MHKSNATNKSPRGNF
-16 FEDFKIGQVFLHATP
+16 FEDFKIGQVFQHATP
-31 RTLSDGDSA
+31 RTVSDGDSA

-58 AHAMGYK
+58 AHAMGYQ

-76 MALGKTVPDIS
+76 IALGKTVPDIS

-109 TISSKST
+109 TISAKST
-116 VVGLKQNSDEK
+116 VVGLKQNSDGK

-132 VHCEALNQD
+132 VQCEALNQD

-146 SWVRWVMVRKS
+146 SWIRWVMVRKS
-157 NLDAPAPDT
+157 NLDTPAPET
-166 VLPEFEKVVDV
+166 VIPELSKVVDARYL
-177 KNLHIPHDVKYQ
+177 NIPSNVEYD
-189 GFDTRMTGSHFVWDD
+189 GFDTSITGSSFVWDD
-204 YVKGEVINHPSGM
+204 YEIGEVINHPSGM

-276 INSGAHC
+276 INGGAHC

-292 YAHSEVLDRIEI
+292 YAHSEVLDRWEI
-304 PGRKDVGALRLRL
+304 PGRTDVGALRLRL
-317 VGVKNQPL
+317 IGVKEKPL

-330 ASTIVD
+330 AASTIN
-336 GKRSYSPNVVLDLDY
+336 GKQSYNPNVVLDLDY

-357 KS
+357 R

>member
-1 MLNSNVSNKSPRGNF
+1 MHKSNATNKSPRGNF
-16 FEDFKIGQVFLHATP
+16 FEDFKIGQVFQHATP
-31 RTLSDGDSA
+31 RTVSDGDSA

-58 AHAMGYK
+58 AHAMGYQ

-76 MALGKTVPDIS
+76 IALGKTVPDIS

-109 TISSKST
+109 TISAKST
-116 VVGLKQNSDEK
+116 VVGLKQNSDGK

-132 VHCEALNQD
+132 VQCEALNQD

-146 SWVRWVMVRKS
+146 SWIRWVMVRKS
-157 NLDAPAPDT
+157 NLDTPAPET
-166 VLPEFEKVVDV
+166 VIPELSKVVDA
-177 KNLHIPHDVKYQ
+177 KHLNIPSNVEYD
-189 GFDTRMTGSHFVWDD
+189 GFDTSITGSSFVWDD
-204 YVKGEVINHPSGM
+204 YKIGEIINHPSGM

-276 INSGAHC
+276 INGGAHC

-292 YAHSEVLDRIEI
+292 YAHSEVLDRWEI
-304 PGRKDVGALRLRL
+304 PGRTDVGALRLRL
-317 VGVKNQPL
+317 IGVKEKPL

-330 ASTIVD
+330 AASTIN
-336 GKRSYSPNVVLDLDY
+336 GKQSYNPNVVLDLDY

-357 KS
+357 R

>member
-1 MLNSNVSNKSPRGNF
+1 MHKSNATNKSPRGNF
-16 FEDFKIGQVFLHATP
+16 FEDFKIGQVFQHATP
-31 RTLSDGDSA
+31 RTVSDGDSA

-58 AHAMGYK
+58 AHAMGYQ

-76 MALGKTVPDIS
+76 IALGKTVPDIS

-109 TISSKST
+109 TITAKST
-116 VVGLKQNSDEK
+116 VVGLKQNSDGK

-132 VHCEALNQD
+132 VQCEALNQD

-146 SWVRWVMVRKS
+146 SWIRWVMVRKS
-157 NLDAPAPDT
+157 NLDTPAPET
-166 VLPEFEKVVDV
+166 VIPELSKVVDA
-177 KNLHIPHDVKYQ
+177 KHLNIPSNVEYD
-189 GFDTRMTGSHFVWDD
+189 GFDTSITGSSFVWND
-204 YVKGEVINHPSGM
+204 YEIGEVINHPSGM

-276 INSGAHC
+276 INGGAHC

-292 YAHSEVLDRIEI
+292 YAHSEVLDRWEI
-304 PGRKDVGALRLRL
+304 PGRKDVSALRLRL
-317 VGVKNQPL
+317 IGVKEKPL

-330 ASTIVD
+330 ATSIIN
-336 GKRSYSPNVVLDLDY
+336 GKQSYNPNVVLDLDY

-357 KS
+357 R

>member
-1 MLNSNVSNKSPRGNF
+1 MHKSNATNKSPRGNF
-16 FEDFKIGQVFLHATP
+16 FEDFKIGQVFQHATP
-31 RTLSDGDSA
+31 RTVSDGDSA

-58 AHAMGYK
+58 AHAMGYQ

-76 MALGKTVPDIS
+76 IALGKTVPDIS

-96 AQVQFVRPIYAGD
+96 AQVQFVKPIYAGD
-109 TISSKST
+109 TISAKST
-116 VVGLKQNSDEK
+116 VVGLKQNSDGK

-132 VHCEALNQD
+132 VQCEALNQD

-146 SWVRWVMVRKS
+146 SWIRWVMVRKS
-157 NLDAPAPDT
+157 NLGTPAPET
-166 VLPEFEKVVDV
+166 VIPELSKVVDA
-177 KNLHIPHDVKYQ
+177 KHLNIPSNVEYD
-189 GFDTRMTGSHFVWDD
+189 GFDTSITGSSFVWDD
-204 YVKGEVINHPSGM
+204 YEIGEVINHPSGM

-276 INSGAHC
+276 INGGAHC

-292 YAHSEVLDRIEI
+292 YAHSEVLDRWEI
-304 PGRKDVGALRLRL
+304 PGRTDVGALRLRL
-317 VGVKNQPL
+317 IGVKEKPL

-330 ASTIVD
+330 AASTIN
-336 GKRSYSPNVVLDLDY
+336 GKQSYNPNVVLDLDY

-357 KS
+357 R

>member
-1 MLNSNVSNKSPRGNF
+1 VHKSNATNKSPRGNF
-16 FEDFKIGQVFLHATP
+16 FEDFKIGQVFQHATP
-31 RTLSDGDSA
+31 RTVSDGDSA

-48 RQVLHSAQPV
+48 RQVLHSANPV
-58 AHAMGYK
+58 AHAMGYQ

-76 MALGKTVPDIS
+76 IALGKTVPDIS

-109 TISSKST
+109 TISAKST
-116 VVGLKQNSDEK
+116 VVGLKQNSDGK

-132 VHCEALNQD
+132 VQCEALNQD

-146 SWVRWVMVRKS
+146 SWIRWVMVRKS
-157 NLDAPAPDT
+157 NLDTPAPET
-166 VLPEFEKVVDV
+166 VIPELSKVVDA
-177 KNLHIPHDVKYQ
+177 KHLNIPSNVEYD
-189 GFDTRMTGSHFVWDD
+189 GFDTSITGSSFVWDD
-204 YVKGEVINHPSGM
+204 YEIGEVINHPSGM

-276 INSGAHC
+276 INGGAHC

-292 YAHSEVLDRIEI
+292 YAHSEVLDRWEI
-304 PGRKDVGALRLRL
+304 PGRTDVGALRLRL
-317 VGVKNQPL
+317 IGVKEKPL

-330 ASTIVD
+330 AASTIN
-336 GKRSYSPNVVLDLDY
+336 GKQSYNPNVVLDLDY

-357 KS
+357 R

>member
-1 MLNSNVSNKSPRGNF
+1 MHKSNATNKSPRGNF
-16 FEDFKIGQVFLHATP
+16 FEDFKIGQVFQHATP
-31 RTLSDGDSA
+31 RTVSDGDSA

-58 AHAMGYK
+58 AHAMGYQ

-76 MALGKTVPDIS
+76 IALGKTVPDIS

-109 TISSKST
+109 TISAKST
-116 VVGLKQNSDEK
+116 VVGLKQNSDGK

-132 VHCEALNQD
+132 VQCEALNQD

-146 SWVRWVMVRKS
+146 SWIRWVMVRKS
-157 NLDAPAPDT
+157 NLDTPAPET
-166 VLPEFEKVVDV
+166 VIPELSKVVDA
-177 KNLHIPHDVKYQ
+177 KHLNIPSNVEYD
-189 GFDTRMTGSHFVWDD
+189 GFDTSITGSSFVWND
-204 YVKGEVINHPSGM
+204 YEIGEVINHPSGM

-276 INSGAHC
+276 INGGAHC

-292 YAHSEVLDRIEI
+292 YAHSEVLDRWEI

-317 VGVKNQPL
+317 IGVKEKPL

-330 ASTIVD
+330 ATSIIN
-336 GKRSYSPNVVLDLDY
+336 GKQSYNPNVVLDLDY

-357 KS
+357 R

>member
-1 MLNSNVSNKSPRGNF
+1 VHKSNATNKSPRGNF
-16 FEDFKIGQVFLHATP
+16 FEDFKIGQVFQHATP
-31 RTLSDGDSA
+31 RTVSDGDSA

-58 AHAMGYK
+58 AHAMGYQ

-76 MALGKTVPDIS
+76 IALGKTVPDIS

-109 TISSKST
+109 TISAKST
-116 VVGLKQNSDEK
+116 VVGLKQNSDGK

-132 VHCEALNQD
+132 VQCEALNQD

-146 SWVRWVMVRKS
+146 SWIRWVMVRKS
-157 NLDAPAPDT
+157 NLDTPAPET
-166 VLPEFEKVVDV
+166 VIPELSKVVDA
-177 KNLHIPHDVKYQ
+177 KHLNIPSNVEYD
-189 GFDTRMTGSHFVWDD
+189 GFDTSITGSSFVWDD
-204 YVKGEVINHPSGM
+204 YEIGEVINHPSGM

-276 INSGAHC
+276 INGGAHC

-292 YAHSEVLDRIEI
+292 YAHSEVLDRWEI
-304 PGRKDVGALRLRL
+304 PGRTDVGALRLRL
-317 VGVKNQPL
+317 IGVKEKPL

-330 ASTIVD
+330 AASTIN
-336 GKRSYSPNVVLDLDY
+336 GKQSYNPNVVLDLDY

-357 KS
+357 R

>member
-1 MLNSNVSNKSPRGNF
+1 MHKSNSTNKSPRGNF
-16 FEDFKIGQVFLHATP
+16 FEDFKIGQVFQHATP
-31 RTLSDGDSA
+31 RTVSDGDSA

-58 AHAMGYK
+58 AHAMGYQ

-76 MALGKTVPDIS
+76 IALGKTVPDIS
-87 INAIANLGY
+87 INAVANLGY
-96 AQVQFVRPIYAGD
+96 AQVQFVKPIYAGD
-109 TISSKST
+109 TISAKST
-116 VVGLKQNSDEK
+116 VIGLKQNSDGK

-132 VHCEALNQD
+132 VQCEAINQD

-157 NLDAPAPDT
+157 NLDTPALET
-166 VLPEFEKVVDV
+166 VIPELSKMVDA
-177 KNLHIPHDVKYQ
+177 KHLNIPTNVEYD
-189 GFDTRMTGSHFVWDD
+189 GFDTELTGSQFLWDD
-204 YVKGEVINHPSGM
+204 YETGEVINHPSGM

-276 INSGAHC
+276 INGGAHC

-292 YAHSEVLDRIEI
+292 YAHSEVLDRWEI
-304 PGRKDVGALRLRL
+304 PGRKDVGALRMRL
-317 VGVKNQPL
+317 VGVKEKPL
-325 RFLSD
+325 RFISD
-330 ASTIVD
+330 ATTNIN
-336 GKRSYSPNVVLDLDY
+336 GKQTYNQNVVLDMDY
-351 TVLMPR
+351 TVLIPR
-357 KS
+357 R